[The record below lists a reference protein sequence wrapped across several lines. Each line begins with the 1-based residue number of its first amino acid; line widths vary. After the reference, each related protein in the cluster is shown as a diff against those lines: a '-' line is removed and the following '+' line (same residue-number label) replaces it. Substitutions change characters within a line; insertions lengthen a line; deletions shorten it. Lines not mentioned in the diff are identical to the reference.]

1 MTSARSSLSTTED
14 RRKSIAT
21 TRSRSPMVRSRTG
34 WRKFS
39 TEISPRVSTSGTT
52 PFSDEAYA
60 ALATMTSRRAM
71 IPKPWSRLL
80 EAPTTFCARLA
91 TICAVDSSISA
102 RIATRSLSNSF
113 PPLATSFC
121 SFSRS
126 NRRIGNRSSLTR
138 TEYDAF
144 PEGSAMDLTR
154 MISMFPTTS
163 SYTCWREFTPSFSL
177 SSLFSSSLLSSSLL
191 LSIADPICANV
202 GAQVRV
208 ASFRLH
214 SRISRSL
221 FITCS
226 AWRTFSAVY
235 SSAERYNHSSSSVWG
250 IVSMS

>member
-14 RRKSIAT
+14 RRKSIGT
-21 TRSRSPMVRSRTG
+21 TRSRSSMVRSRTG

-60 ALATMTSRRAM
+60 AFATMTSRRAM
-71 IPKPWSRLL
+71 IPRPWSRLL

-163 SYTCWREFTPSFSL
+163 SYTRWREFTSPSSFS
-177 SSLFSSSLLSSSLL
+177 S